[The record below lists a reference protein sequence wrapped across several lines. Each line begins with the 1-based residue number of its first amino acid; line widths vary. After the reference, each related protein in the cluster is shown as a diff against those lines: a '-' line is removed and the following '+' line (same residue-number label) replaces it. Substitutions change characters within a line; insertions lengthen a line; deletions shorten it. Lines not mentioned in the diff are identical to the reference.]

1 MTAKSDTI
9 AKNNTEIMETVS
21 EKKPNIVDNN
31 LDETREKTTNKNET
45 DFENNDYTNVT
56 DNHEAIDNDSDLIE
70 TAIKTVDT
78 LNNDII
84 NVKDPSDAVID
95 KTNTTIIVAIDFI
108 NDKTDLDKI
117 NEKRVDF
124 TYKVVNKIGKPKETI
139 NGSKSIPVQDEYD
152 FNLKKDGAH
161 GNHDNSKKMLND
173 EIVDIT
179 GVLMEPPGRG
189 SLWR

>member
-1 MTAKSDTI
+1 MTARSDTI

-56 DNHEAIDNDSDLIE
+56 HNPESIDDDSALNE
-70 TAIKTVDT
+70 TAIKTF
-78 LNNDII
+78 NSPNSDINI
-84 NVKDPSDAVID
+84 KDPSEAVVD
-95 KTNTTIIVAIDFI
+95 KTYTAIEAIDFI

-124 TYKVVNKIGKPKETI
+124 TYKVVNKIEKPKETM
-139 NGSKSIPVQDEYD
+139 NGFKSIPVQDEYD